1 MGRVTRPLTA
11 KPAPPEPV
19 DRRQEIVE
27 IAAALFKK
35 TGYDRVSMRQIAAGA
50 GILGGSLYHH
60 FESKRTLFIEI
71 HKQALSNNADRVE
84 AAIEGLA
91 DPWERLEVA
100 CTVHLSLQVDPE
112 SISMPMMSDT
122 AAMASDM
129 RKDLVKDRDRFE
141 KIYRKLIDA
150 LPLRPD
156 IDRDMYR
163 LLLVSLLNAVP
174 AWYRPGRLA
183 IRDIASQ
190 IVLIFRASA
199 PDVED
204 IRPLRNLRI
213 KR

>member
-1 MGRVTRPLTA
+1 V
-11 KPAPPEPV
+11 KEPI

-71 HKQALSNNADRVE
+71 HKQALSSNADQIE
-84 AAIEGLA
+84 AAIVGLT

-100 CTVHLSLQVDPE
+100 CIVHLSLQVDPE

-122 AAMASDM
+122 AAMTSDM

-150 LPLRPD
+150 LPLKPE
-156 IDRDMYR
+156 IDRGMYR

-174 AWYRPGRLA
+174 AWYRPGRLS
-183 IRDIASQ
+183 IHDIASQ
-190 IVLIFRASA
+190 IVLIFRASESA
-199 PDVED
+199 AED
-204 IRPLRNLRI
+204 TSARRKLPTRR
-213 KR
+213 

>member
-1 MGRVTRPLTA
+1 VTRISTA
-11 KPAPPEPV
+11 KPPVDEPI
-19 DRRQEIVE
+19 DRRQEILK

-71 HKQALSNNADRVE
+71 HKQALSNNAARIE
-84 AAIEGLA
+84 AAISDLT
-91 DPWERLEVA
+91 DPWERLGVA

-122 AAMASDM
+122 SAMSSDM
-129 RKDLVKDRDRFE
+129 RKDLVKDRDSFE

-150 LPLRPD
+150 LPLRPE
-156 IDRDMYR
+156 IDRNMYR
-163 LLLVSLLNAVP
+163 LTLVSLLNAVP
-174 AWYRPGRLA
+174 AWYRPGRLS
-183 IRDIASQ
+183 IREVARQ
-190 IVLIFRASA
+190 IILIFRASGLDA
-199 PDVED
+199 EHASG
-204 IRPLRNLRI
+204 RRTLRI

>member
-1 MGRVTRPLTA
+1 MSTA
-11 KPAPPEPV
+11 NPTVHEPI

-27 IAAALFKK
+27 IAAGLFKK

-71 HKQALSNNADRVE
+71 HKQALSNNAERIE
-84 AAIEGLA
+84 AAIEELT

-122 AAMASDM
+122 SAMASDM

-150 LPLRPD
+150 LPLRPG
-156 IDRDMYR
+156 IDRNMYR

-174 AWYRPGRLA
+174 AWYRPGRLS

-190 IVLIFRASA
+190 IVLIFRASGLDEEHA
-199 PDVED
+199 SD
-204 IRPLRNLRI
+204 RRTLRA